1 MNFQA
6 ALTLIK
12 KSHKPIIKKT
22 TTPEPPQQQNTVWA
36 YSRNTLFNT
45 LVKQRLMLDYLT
57 AGIAFWMTLFGV
69 QESLLEF
76 RLGYFGRY
84 WFVAITASLF
94 ISFLLSTPITIT
106 LIIKFA
112 VDPFTFPGNLILSG
126 IAAVIFGV
134 MLTFSQWL
142 ILRQSEMTP
151 RVFAV
156 INTVVGI
163 IVYFLL
169 VWINE
174 GTLEWSGNPINGW
187 KTALVFLAGGA
198 ITGAGTGKALD
209 LYCERVE
216 RRLIQIERQ
225 RQQIETRER
234 ERIEREKLEREK
246 LEREALERKRS
257 EREIALEEERKW
269 YEEHGDDDFDYEDE
283 DEE

>member
-1 MNFQA
+1 
-6 ALTLIK
+6 
-12 KSHKPIIKKT
+12 
-22 TTPEPPQQQNTVWA
+22 
-36 YSRNTLFNT
+36 
-45 LVKQRLMLDYLT
+45 MLDYLT
-57 AGIAFWMTLFGV
+57 ANIAFWMTLFGV

-76 RLGYFGRY
+76 RLGYLGRY
-84 WFVAITASLF
+84 WFLAISASLF
-94 ISFLLSTPITIT
+94 IGFLLSAPITLALMIN
-106 LIIKFA
+106 LA
-112 VDPFTFPGNLILSG
+112 VDPFTFPGNVILCA

-134 MLTFSQWL
+134 ILSLSQWL
-142 ILRQSEMTP
+142 ILRQTEMTP

-198 ITGAGTGKALD
+198 ITGAATGKALD
-209 LYCERVE
+209 FYCERVE
-216 RRLIQIERQ
+216 RRLIQLERD
-225 RQQIETRER
+225 RVERETRER
-234 ERIEREKLEREK
+234 ERIERERIARDRLEKER

-269 YEEHGDDDFDYEDE
+269 YEEHGDDDFDEYED